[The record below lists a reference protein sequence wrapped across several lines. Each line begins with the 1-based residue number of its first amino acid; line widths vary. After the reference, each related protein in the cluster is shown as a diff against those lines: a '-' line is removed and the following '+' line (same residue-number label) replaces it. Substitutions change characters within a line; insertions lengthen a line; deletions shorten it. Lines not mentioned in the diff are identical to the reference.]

1 MKDGPVAFA
10 STSTKTPNFLIIG
23 AAKSGTTA
31 IWHYLNQH
39 PQIYMSPRKHTRY
52 FAYEVEDP
60 SFRGPAPT
68 NPTLPYAIAEI
79 EAYHALFDDVTDEV
93 AVGEASHSYLYR
105 PEAPERIR
113 RYASDIKL
121 IAILRDPA
129 ERAYSHHAQMV
140 RNGRERITDFALALE
155 AEEARIRDRWWPEF
169 HYVRVGLYHA
179 QLRRY
184 FDLFERDQVKVYLY
198 EDLKHDPLGMLQDI
212 FRFLGTDDTFVP
224 DVTIKY
230 NATGFPRNNTLH
242 RALQELRRI
251 RPAAERL
258 LPKKHYQS
266 LLRIGGALH
275 NQNLAAKRL
284 SPGVRKRVIDTYFR
298 EDILELES
306 LIQRDLSAWLE

>member
-1 MKDGPVAFA
+1 MQDGPVAFA
-10 STSTKTPNFLIIG
+10 STSTKMPNFLIIG

-31 IWHYLNQH
+31 IWHYLKRH
-39 PQIYMSPRKHTRY
+39 PQIYMSPRKHTRF
-52 FAYEVEDP
+52 FAYEVETP
-60 SFRGPAPT
+60 PFRGPGPT
-68 NPTLPYAIAEI
+68 NPTLPYAVAEI

-105 PEAPERIR
+105 PEAPEHIR
-113 RYASDIKL
+113 RYASDMKL
-121 IAILRDPA
+121 IAILRNPA
-129 ERAYSHHAQMV
+129 ERAYSHHGQMV

-155 AEEARIRDRWWPEF
+155 KEEARIRDNWWPEF
-169 HYVRVGLYHA
+169 HYVKVGLYHA

-184 FDLFERDQVKVYLY
+184 FDLFERDQIKVYLY

-212 FRFLGTDDTFVP
+212 FRFLGTDDAFVP
-224 DVTIKY
+224 NVTIRY
-230 NATGFPRNNTLH
+230 NAAGFPRNNALH

-251 RPAAERL
+251 RPGAEQL
-258 LPKKHYQS
+258 LPNKHYQS

-275 NQNLAAKRL
+275 NLNLAAKRL
-284 SPGVRKRVIDTYFR
+284 SPGVRRRVIDTYFR